1 MPRRSDLSIITRSD
15 ILAVKKNM
23 KSHIG
28 EQVTLISVNGSN
40 ETEKTC
46 KISGVFDRVFTV
58 ESDNKR
64 TMSYNH
70 VDLILNHIKII
81 FGKRVTDADKNKN
94 GLKNVLIITNKPW
107 DYWSEINWTNLVV
120 VWNIFFIFNK
130 Q

>member
-28 EQVTLISVNGSN
+28 EQVILVSVNGSH
-40 ETEKTC
+40 ETEQTC
-46 KISGVFDRVFTV
+46 RISGVFDRVFTV

-70 VDLILNHIKII
+70 VDLISNHIKIV
-81 FGKRVTDADKNKN
+81 FGKRVTDVDKNKN
-94 GLKNVLIITNKPW
+94 DSGNV
-107 DYWSEINWTNLVV
+107 
-120 VWNIFFIFNK
+120 FNYS

>member
-94 GLKNVLIITNKPW
+94 GLKNVLIITNKP
-107 DYWSEINWTNLVV
+107 
-120 VWNIFFIFNK
+120 
-130 Q
+130 

>member
-81 FGKRVTDADKNKN
+81 FGKRVTDVDKNKN